1 MTDTERE
8 HVLRMIE
15 DGKITAEEGL
25 RLMQALEAEAPE
37 DEGEPVVIE
46 APATPEPPTPS
57 DETAKREFQSRVN
70 TLRRLW
76 LIPLGLGIASAIP
89 GAWWMYLNV
98 QAGLNG
104 WFIFPFLFFLFGVG
118 LVALGA
124 GSRTA
129 RWIYLDVR
137 EPRDSGTGFQ
147 RIRLA
152 FPIPTGLIRWG
163 MRTFGRRMPDQQ
175 RAKTDDILRAVFESE
190 VLDEPILV
198 DVKEDSGQHARVYI
212 G

>member
-25 RLMQALEAEAPE
+25 RLMQALESDIAEDAGEPIVIAAPPAPE
-37 DEGEPVVIE
+37 P
-46 APATPEPPTPS
+46 APAS
-57 DETAKREFQSRVN
+57 DGATKREFQAHIN
-70 TLRRLW
+70 KLRRLW
-76 LIPLGLGIASAIP
+76 LIPLGLGVAFSIP
-89 GAWWMYLNV
+89 GAWWMYQNV

-104 WFIFPFLFFLFGVG
+104 WFIFPFLFFLLGVG
-118 LVALGA
+118 LAALGA

-129 RWIYLDVR
+129 RWIYVDVK
-137 EPRDSGTGFQ
+137 EPHGARFR
-147 RIRLA
+147 RIRLG

-163 MRTFGRRMPDQQ
+163 MHTFGHRMPDRQ
-175 RAKTDDILRAVFESE
+175 RAKTDDVLRAVFESD
-190 VLDEPILV
+190 VLNEPILV
-198 DVKEDSGQHARVYI
+198 DVKEDDGQHVRVYI